1 MPTMPSWDLI
11 ITLFFIVAIAYG
23 FILQR
28 DKTVVTLISVYV
40 ALVVVQVFAGNLQD
54 FFAGEKTIL
63 GQLFIKSSASPFTI
77 KTLLFAA
84 VIALVS
90 AKSGLSSKG
99 ESSISPLEIFGFSFL
114 NAALIISSI
123 FSFMPEG
130 TQAAYSGSSRLA
142 SFIINY
148 HVWWIILPV
157 VLLIVTGWKRN
168 D

>member
-28 DKTVVTLISVYV
+28 DKTVITLISVYV
-40 ALVVVQVFAGNLQD
+40 GLVVVQVFAGPLQD
-54 FFAGEKTIL
+54 FFAGEKTVF

-84 VIALVS
+84 IIALVS

-123 FSFMPEG
+123 FFFMPEG
-130 TQAAYSGSSRLA
+130 TRLTFIESSRLA
-142 SFIINY
+142 NFLISY
-148 HVWWIILPV
+148 HTWWIILPV
-157 VLLIVTGWKRN
+157 IMLIVTGWRRG

>member
-1 MPTMPSWDLI
+1 MQSVPSWDLI
-11 ITLFFIVAIAYG
+11 ITLFFVVTVAYG

-28 DKTVVTLISVYV
+28 DKAVVTLISVYV
-40 ALVVVQVFAGNLQD
+40 ALVMVQTVAAPIQD
-54 FFAGEKTIL
+54 FFAGEKTFL

-77 KTLLFAA
+77 KIVLFAA

-90 AKSGLSSKG
+90 SKSGLSSKG

-123 FSFMPEG
+123 FYFMPEG
-130 TQAAYSGSSRLA
+130 TREHYADISKIANFL
-142 SFIINY
+142 IDY
-148 HVWWIILPV
+148 HTWWIVLPIILLV
-157 VLLIVTGWKRN
+157 VTGWKRG

>member
-1 MPTMPSWDLI
+1 MPSMPSWDLI

-23 FILQR
+23 FIMQR
-28 DKTVVTLISVYV
+28 DKAVVTLISVYV
-40 ALVVVQVFAGNLQD
+40 GLVVVQVFADPLQS
-54 FFAGEKTIL
+54 FFAGEKTVF

-90 AKSGLSSKG
+90 SKSGLSSKSDG
-99 ESSISPLEIFGFSFL
+99 SIPPLEIFAYSFL

-123 FSFMPEG
+123 FYFMPEG
-130 TQAAYSGSSRLA
+130 SRTAYMESSKLA
-142 SFIINY
+142 NFVISY
-148 HVWWIILPV
+148 HTWWIMLPV
-157 VLLIVTGWKRN
+157 LLLIVLGWRRG